1 MADHSMEVTISTSLS
16 IAAFGAAVAALLF
29 VWRTPEPTQLLI
41 YDNETINEQVAPY
54 AAAGQNPIAV
64 VDAAVAEAIARGY
77 VVVDSRIE
85 IKGPPQS
92 ILRLADFVAIGG
104 AIGRDEV
111 VKPLTVL
118 PGTTPVPPQP
128 AAPVAAA
135 PPPQTPEPR
144 RGGAEEKARPRI
156 RRALWG
162 ETRGNDRGSWR
173 DGCLCL
179 SPLYHRPRHPGAS
192 LSG

>member
-41 YDNETINEQVAPY
+41 YDNETISEQVAPY
-54 AAAGQNPIAV
+54 AATGQNPIAV

-135 PPPQTPEPR
+135 PPPETPKPIGADVEDFAR
-144 RGGAEEKARPRI
+144 QLMGGAV
-156 RRALWG
+156 
-162 ETRGNDRGSWR
+162 S
-173 DGCLCL
+173 
-179 SPLYHRPRHPGAS
+179 AS
-192 LSG
+192 SRQN